1 MEEFF
6 ENNIKVF
13 LEKSLEVLTNFAL
26 FPSFTGWLLVIK
38 IVFILLFLASLV
50 LVIILLLKT
59 SWLKYRYLEDAAEIL
74 TFKPFGARKIEKEWK
89 KIMFH
94 LTKKLDS
101 EYKLAIIEADNLLE
115 DILKNLGYQGKSL
128 GERLDQLNE
137 ITLPNLAKVR
147 EAHQVR
153 NNIIHDPN
161 YVLSLEETK
170 KVLAI
175 FEKAF
180 QDLEVF

>member
-1 MEEFF
+1 MEIFF

-13 LEKSLEVLTNFAL
+13 LENLIEGLTHFVL
-26 FPSFTGWLLVIK
+26 FPSFIGWLLIVK
-38 IVFILLFLASLV
+38 ILFILLFLISL
-50 LVIILLLKT
+50 ILLLLLLSRS
-59 SWLKYRYLEDAAEIL
+59 SWLKYRYLENIAEVL
-74 TFKPFGARKIEKEWK
+74 TFRPFGARKIEKEWK

-94 LTKKLDS
+94 LSKDMDS

-115 DILKNLGYQGKSL
+115 DILKNLEYGGKTL
-128 GERLDQLNE
+128 GERLDRLSE
-137 ITLPNLAKVR
+137 ASLPNLAEVKK
-147 EAHQVR
+147 AHQVR